1 MAFPAVIWHL
11 RALISMEIGLQKKIT
26 VTGIVAEQQAVA
38 YSTFLQHNFGTCI
51 KMCYVYVLFG
61 FRV

>member
-26 VTGIVAEQQAVA
+26 VTGIFAEQQAVA
-38 YSTFLQHNFGTCI
+38 YSTIFELEKCVMFWS
-51 KMCYVYVLFG
+51 YLAVVPES
-61 FRV
+61 